1 MHKPAFTV
9 AAAAAA
15 IWLAGATSAQ
25 ALAKVDQVRASLTE
39 GASDAFPFPVGGTAS
54 IPSGSEKLYVTFDY
68 TAAAR
73 DDIGVEMKSGGLLVF
88 RSTKRYTGSG
98 TATVEVTG
106 LAVFQELT
114 DQIADYA
121 DACQDNI
128 DNARKSGNREYVQ
141 NTIGL
146 VNSIRTAL
154 QIVDRAG
161 LGGDFKTSRDSLDA
175 ALGKLEDLSNDLP
188 GGANT
193 DAIKALAAQM
203 EPYVAQAS
211 EAAISLDKAGQSA
224 TAVAL
229 PDTGTD
235 RGAAWTINV
244 TVGGSPAYSGELW
257 ITSQAVAQP
266 SATVASGATAVP
278 GQATRT
284 SAPAAGNAPTAT
296 PAPGATAAGGRN
308 PSSDQGRTASSGSA
322 ATSAAGRATA
332 PAGGAGTGFAT
343 LDQPSAPAAAIEP
356 TVPSVSD
363 APTGGDEPAAST
375 LEAPAPVA
383 TWTLPAGAAA
393 AGDTR
398 PAAPTD
404 EDTPVAP
411 GGAGPSL
418 AVLGL
423 GVMALMAIGLW
434 LRRRM

>member
-1 MHKPAFTV
+1 MHKPV
-9 AAAAAA
+9 LIAAA
-15 IWLAGATSAQ
+15 IAAAWLAGAAPAQ
-25 ALAKVDQVRASLTE
+25 ALAKIDQVRASLTE

-54 IPSGSEKLYVTFDY
+54 IPAGSEKLYVTFDY

-88 RSTKRYTGSG
+88 KSTKRYTGSG

-106 LAVFQELT
+106 LAVFQELA
-114 DQIADYA
+114 DQMADYA
-121 DACQDNI
+121 DACLDNI

-146 VNSIRTAL
+146 VNAMRTAL
-154 QIVDRAG
+154 QIVDRTG
-161 LGGDFKTSRDSLDA
+161 LSGDFKSSRDSLDA
-175 ALGKLEDLSNDLP
+175 ALSKLVDLSDDLP

-203 EPYVAQAS
+203 EPYVTQAS
-211 EAAISLDKAGQSA
+211 EAATSLDKFGQSA

-266 SATVASGATAVP
+266 SATVASGATSAP

-284 SAPAAGNAPTAT
+284 SVPASGGASTAAPAAGATAT
-296 PAPGATAAGGRN
+296 GGRGTTGGQGSTAGSGGSSAPARPTTAALGAGTSFATVDQPAVAGATAVV
-308 PSSDQGRTASSGSA
+308 
-322 ATSAAGRATA
+322 
-332 PAGGAGTGFAT
+332 
-343 LDQPSAPAAAIEP
+343 EP
-356 TVPSVSD
+356 TSPPEAETAVE
-363 APTGGDEPAAST
+363 GDEPAVAQD
-375 LEAPAPVA
+375 APAPVA
-383 TWTLPAGAAA
+383 TWTLPAESAAAGGAAA
-393 AGDTR
+393 VAPAGDDA
-398 PAAPTD
+398 PAAP
-404 EDTPVAP
+404 
-411 GGAGPSL
+411 GGSGPSL

-423 GVMALMAIGLW
+423 GVMALVAIGLW